1 MYPLKFNP
9 ILKSTIWGGEKII
22 PYKEIESQQALVG
35 ESWELSGVSSNESV
49 VANGEFAG
57 MTLPQLIERDGAGL
71 LGKANYERFGLEF
84 PLLVKF
90 IDARQD
96 LSIQVHPDDVLAGT
110 RHNSKGKTEMW
121 YVVSADEGAHLRS
134 GFSRKVTA
142 DEYVASVETTPSPT
156 FCPTIV

>member
-71 LGKANYERFGLEF
+71 LGKAYYERFGLEF
-84 PLLVKF
+84 PLLVK
-90 IDARQD
+90 DRK
-96 LSIQVHPDDVLAGT
+96 S
-110 RHNSKGKTEMW
+110 
-121 YVVSADEGAHLRS
+121 VV
-134 GFSRKVTA
+134 
-142 DEYVASVETTPSPT
+142 
-156 FCPTIV
+156 